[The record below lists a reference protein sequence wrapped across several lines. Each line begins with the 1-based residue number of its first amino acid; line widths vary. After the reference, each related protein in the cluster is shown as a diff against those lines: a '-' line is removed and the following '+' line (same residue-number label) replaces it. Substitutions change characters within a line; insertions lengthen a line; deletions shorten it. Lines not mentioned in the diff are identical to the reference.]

1 MYEVHIMYIHVLTTV
16 FVLLVATNLHVI
28 INSQIS
34 SDSLVARQAFTM
46 HTFVVESTSYMY
58 MSVAVSSNKVVASQ
72 RQDPACTF
80 RHELNLVPDV
90 QDIILCQLAEMY
102 TECVT

>member
-28 INSQIS
+28 ISHANSQIS
-34 SDSLVARQAFTM
+34 SDSLVAHQAFTM

-90 QDIILCQLAEMY
+90 QDTC
-102 TECVT
+102 TSVPG